1 MSKSNV
7 YELDASKYPVRK
19 CILAFDPGSVNM
31 GISLVMLR
39 KDGTPQVLANATMM
53 HPIHDIPK
61 FMQQQRKFLA
71 EVRSWI
77 DTFHPNAIVAERF
90 QSRGLRGATV
100 ECVSMMLGVLSTLGL
115 PVLFIT
121 ASTWKNQYQRR
132 FGVNL
137 RDVYKTIPT
146 TPHQLDA
153 SLIGCFGLETGLKTK
168 LDLNLERVIA
178 NVHQTAL
185 NGVKGAKK

>member
-7 YELDASKYPVRK
+7 YELDANLRARKK

-31 GISLVMLR
+31 GISLVEIS
-39 KDGTPQVLANATMM
+39 KKGTPRVIANATMM
-53 HPIHDIPK
+53 HPIHDIPS
-61 FMQQQRKFLA
+61 FMAQQRAFVN
-71 EVRSWI
+71 EVRMWI
-77 DTFHPNAIVAERF
+77 EQFKPRAIVAERF

-100 ECVSMMLGVLSTLGL
+100 ECVSMMLGILSTLDL

-121 ASTWKNQYQRR
+121 ASTWKNQYQKR

-137 RDVYKTIPT
+137 RDVYKEIRT

-153 SLIGCFGLETGLKTK
+153 SLIGHFGLEVALKTK
-168 LDLNLERVIA
+168 FDLDLDVIIK
-178 NVHQTAL
+178 NVKNTAL
-185 NGVKGAKK
+185 NGVKRK